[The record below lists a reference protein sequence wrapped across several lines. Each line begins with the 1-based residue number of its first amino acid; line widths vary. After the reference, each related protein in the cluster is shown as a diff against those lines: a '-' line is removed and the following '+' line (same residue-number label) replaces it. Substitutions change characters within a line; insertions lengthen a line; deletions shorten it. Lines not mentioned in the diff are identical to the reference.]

1 MYVESRK
8 NLIYNEYFEELTN
21 VLKDSEELL
30 AYTQYEWYFFC
41 CCFVFKPLLQD
52 FKRIRCC
59 RLQEIFLSCR
69 ASLGSLH
76 EERLSH
82 LFQLFIHYP
91 PEEIP
96 PPPSLGTHTQ
106 MRGRLTGRA
115 PRRRFPT
122 PTQRCAG
129 GRIGFPRGVWD
140 LHRVLLPT
148 GERAGPRPC
157 YPVFIVCTASLHVPS
172 VSERRIPSAT
182 KFRTGVLSK
191 SHGIPGVYAQRVAIS
206 SQEGTV
212 SGSVQDSSSLLHW
225 AMHLSAYTPSH
236 T

>member
-30 AYTQYEWYFFC
+30 AYTQYEWYFFVL
-41 CCFVFKPLLQD
+41 FLKPLLQD

-76 EERLSH
+76 EERLPH

-96 PPPSLGTHTQ
+96 PPPSLGTHADERQTDRQ
-106 MRGRLTGRA
+106 GSHEKVPHSYTEI
-115 PRRRFPT
+115 RRR
-122 PTQRCAG
+122 QD
-129 GRIGFPRGVWD
+129 RISPWCM
-140 LHRVLLPT
+140 
-148 GERAGPRPC
+148 GPAQGP
-157 YPVFIVCTASLHVPS
+157 TASGRKGRPRS
-172 VSERRIPSAT
+172 VST
-182 KFRTGVLSK
+182 L
-191 SHGIPGVYAQRVAIS
+191 HCIS
-206 SQEGTV
+206 
-212 SGSVQDSSSLLHW
+212 
-225 AMHLSAYTPSH
+225 
-236 T
+236 